1 MTSKQKQVYTFNNSN
16 KRSTCASK
24 KAIVNLKKVLTGQYI
39 MTVITRQNHHSRIH
53 FYIDVLDHFTL
64 YRLEVTPRSNL
75 I

>member
-39 MTVITRQNHHSRIH
+39 MTVITRQK
-53 FYIDVLDHFTL
+53 
-64 YRLEVTPRSNL
+64 
-75 I
+75 